1 MIVLTCFSSRFPS
14 GNGKG
19 VVKQMLGCTL
29 GEYFGVMV
37 KDAVVKPPEQRP
49 PSKGAAT
56 GYLAELQGKRV
67 AITDETSPG
76 ERVDL
81 GLVLGM
87 TGGGQ
92 VSARL
97 LYRNNVMFPFFQT
110 PFIQTNYDPEI
121 PSTLAK
127 QPNVQRRLIVVQ
139 FPNEYVFHK
148 RFDETNPRHRRVDIG
163 LKERMETPAVRE
175 EFLTFLAQGGVAYY
189 ANPKVL
195 RAHPAAIEAATAA
208 WFIPLDKLQT
218 FLRSKHVTVGD
229 DKVAWEDEL
238 WSQFQMFAG
247 IKKSKEALCRQTG
260 EKGYA
265 RTKKGGRFDGD
276 PSKRVFCYQSLAYK
290 YQ

>member
-1 MIVLTCFSSRFPS
+1 
-14 GNGKG
+14 
-19 VVKQMLGCTL
+19 MLERTL
-29 GEYFGVMV
+29 GDYFGVMA
-37 KDAVVKPPEQRP
+37 KDAVVKPPGQRP

-56 GYLAELQGKRV
+56 GYFAELQGKRV

-97 LYRNNVMFPFFQT
+97 LYRNNVMFRFSHT
-110 PFIQTNYDPEI
+110 PFIQTNHDPEI
-121 PSTLAK
+121 PPTLAK

-139 FPNEYVFHK
+139 FPNEYVSNE

-163 LKERMETPAVRE
+163 LKEQMEAPAVRE
-175 EFLTFLAQGGVAYY
+175 EFLTFLVQGSVAYY

-195 RAHPAAIEAATAA
+195 RTHPAAIQAATAA
-208 WFIPLDKLQT
+208 WFDRGDKLQT
-218 FLRSKHVTVGD
+218 FLRSEHVTLGE
-229 DKVAWEDEL
+229 DKVAWDDEL
-238 WSQFQMFAG
+238 WSQFQAFARFK
-247 IKKSKEALCRQTG
+247 ISKEELCRQMG

-265 RTKKGGRFDGD
+265 RSKKGGRFDGD
-276 PSKRVFCYQSLAYK
+276 LSKRMLCYLGLSCEYE
-290 YQ
+290 

>member
-1 MIVLTCFSSRFPS
+1 
-14 GNGKG
+14 
-19 VVKQMLGCTL
+19 MLEWTL
-29 GEYFGVMV
+29 GEYFGVMA
-37 KDAVVKPPEQRP
+37 KDAVVKPPGQRP

-56 GYLAELQGKRV
+56 GDLAELQGKRV

-97 LYRNNVMFPFFQT
+97 LYRNNVMFRFSHT

-121 PSTLAK
+121 PPTLAK

-139 FPNEYVFHK
+139 FPNEYVSHE

-163 LKERMETPAVRE
+163 LKERMEAPTVRE
-175 EFLTFLAQGGVAYY
+175 EFLTFLAQGSVAYY

-195 RAHPAAIEAATAA
+195 RAHPAAIQAATAA
-208 WFIPLDKLQT
+208 WLSRGDKLQT
-218 FLRSKHVTVGD
+218 FLQSEHVTVGD

-238 WSQFQMFAG
+238 WSQFQVFAG
-247 IKKSKEALCRQTG
+247 IRISKEELCRQMG

-265 RTKKGGRFDGD
+265 RTKKGERFDGD
-276 PSKRVFCYQSLAYK
+276 PSKRVFCYQGLACEYK
-290 YQ
+290 